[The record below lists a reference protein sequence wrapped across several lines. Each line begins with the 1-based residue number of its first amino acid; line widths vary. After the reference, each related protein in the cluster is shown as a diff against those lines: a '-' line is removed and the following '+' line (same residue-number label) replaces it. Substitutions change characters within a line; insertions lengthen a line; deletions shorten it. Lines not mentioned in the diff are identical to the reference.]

1 MAHGTVKFFNVAK
14 GFGFITADEGGK
26 DVFVPT
32 ASITA
37 AKIAGLKTGQ
47 RVSFDS
53 EPDKKGPKAIN
64 LVVIA
69 EPEMPKVQNN
79 AAPAIARAPGRPSLT
94 LYMDP
99 SSDDACDVL
108 DELRDAGHEPR
119 VVDYIA
125 TPPSGTE
132 LRRLSMMLQG
142 GNLVRKYDP
151 LFMALQLDDRFI
163 SDTEFWGAIHE
174 HPTLINGPVLANGAQ
189 ARLCRSA
196 ELVETLLAEMAS
208 GSVSAPKPKVLS
220 DRLLQMVAGNAV
232 PPRVIEKPVEKV
244 QPVETIAEEKPVPQT
259 NIKALVKT
267 KVVEAKAKAKV
278 KVPAKAPTKAPAKA
292 KPVKPAAKPAKKSAK
307 KK

>member
-1 MAHGTVKFFNVAK
+1 MAYGTVKFFNVAK

-26 DVFVPT
+26 DVFVPA

-47 RVSFDS
+47 RVTFDS

-69 EPEMPKVQNN
+69 EPEAPKAQTG
-79 AAPAIARAPGRPSLT
+79 AAPAAARAPGRAALT

-125 TPPSGTE
+125 SPPSGTE
-132 LRRLSMMLQG
+132 LRRLSMMLQD

-163 SDTEFWGAIHE
+163 SDNEFWGGIHE
-174 HPTLINGPVLANGAQ
+174 HPTLINGPILANGTH
-189 ARLCRSA
+189 ARVCRPSDSM
-196 ELVETLLAEMAS
+196 ETLLAEMAS
-208 GSVSAPKPKVLS
+208 GSVAAPKPKVLS

-232 PPRVIEKPVEKV
+232 PPRVVEKPVEKI
-244 QPVETIAEEKPVPQT
+244 QPVETAAQEAPAPKAKGKVPAPV
-259 NIKALVKT
+259 
-267 KVVEAKAKAKV
+267 KAKA
-278 KVPAKAPTKAPAKA
+278 PAPAKA
-292 KPVKPAAKPAKKSAK
+292 KPAAKPAAKAKPAKAAAKPAKKPAK

>member
-64 LVVIA
+64 LQVIA
-69 EPEMPKVQNN
+69 EPEAPKAQNG
-79 AAPAIARAPGRPSLT
+79 AAPATARTPGRPSLT

-125 TPPSGTE
+125 TPPSGTD
-132 LRRLSMMLQG
+132 LRRLSMMLLD

-163 SDTEFWGAIHE
+163 SDNEFWGAIHE

-208 GSVSAPKPKVLS
+208 GSISAPKPKVLS
-220 DRLLQMVAGNAV
+220 DRLLQMVAGNTV
-232 PPRVIEKPVEKV
+232 PPRVTEKPVEKALPAEKV
-244 QPVETIAEEKPVPQT
+244 AEEKTAPPT
-259 NIKALVKT
+259 NIKT
-267 KVVEAKAKAKV
+267 KPLAKAAEAKAKAKI
-278 KVPAKAPTKAPAKA
+278 KAPAKA
-292 KPVKPAAKPAKKSAK
+292 PAKSKPAKPVAKPGKKPAKKK
-307 KK
+307 

>member
-1 MAHGTVKFFNVAK
+1 MAYGTVKFFNVAK

-26 DVFVPT
+26 DVFVPA

-47 RVSFDS
+47 RVTFDS

-69 EPEMPKVQNN
+69 EPEAPKVQNG
-79 AAPAIARAPGRPSLT
+79 AAPAAPRAPARPSLT
-94 LYMDP
+94 IYMDP

-108 DELRDAGHEPR
+108 DELREAGHDPR
-119 VVDYIA
+119 VVDYISA
-125 TPPSGTE
+125 PPSATD
-132 LRRLSMMLQG
+132 LRRLSMMLQD

-163 SDTEFWGAIHE
+163 SDTEFWSGIHE
-174 HPTLINGPVLANGAQ
+174 HPTLINGPVLANGVH
-189 ARLCRSA
+189 ARVCRPSDS
-196 ELVETLLAEMAS
+196 VETLLAEMAS
-208 GSVSAPKPKVLS
+208 GNVSVPRPKALS
-220 DRLLQMVAGNAV
+220 DRLLQLVAGNAV

-244 QPVETIAEEKPVPQT
+244 AAVETVVEDKPAA
-259 NIKALVKT
+259 KAKLSVAVKT
-267 KVVEAKAKAKV
+267 KAPEPKAK
-278 KVPAKAPTKAPAKA
+278 PKAKAPAKPAVKA
-292 KPVKPAAKPAKKSAK
+292 KAKPAAKPAKKPAK

>member
-26 DVFVPT
+26 DVFVPA

-47 RVSFDS
+47 RVTFDS
-53 EPDKKGPKAIN
+53 EPDKKGPKAVN

-69 EPEMPKVQNN
+69 EPEAPKVQKN
-79 AAPAIARAPGRPSLT
+79 AAPAAPRAPGRPSLT

-99 SSDDACDVL
+99 ASDDACDVL

-125 TPPSGTE
+125 TPPSSTD
-132 LRRLSMMLQG
+132 LRRLSLMLQE

-163 SDTEFWGAIHE
+163 SDNEFWGAIHE
-174 HPTLINGPVLANGAQ
+174 HPTLINGPVLANGTH
-189 ARLCRSA
+189 ARVCRPADS
-196 ELVETLLAEMAS
+196 VETLLAEMAS
-208 GSVSAPKPKVLS
+208 GSVAAPKPKVLS

-232 PPRVIEKPVEKV
+232 PPRAIEKPVEKV
-244 QPVETIAEEKPVPQT
+244 QPAEKAVDEKPAPMAKTPAPV
-259 NIKALVKT
+259 KAAP
-267 KVVEAKAKAKV
+267 VVEKAK
-278 KVPAKAPTKAPAKA
+278 AKAPTKAVAKPAAKA
-292 KPVKPAAKPAKKSAK
+292 KPAKAAAKPAKKPVK

>member
-26 DVFVPT
+26 DVFVPA

-47 RVSFDS
+47 RVTFDS
-53 EPDKKGPKAIN
+53 EPDKKGPKAVN

-69 EPEMPKVQNN
+69 EPEAAPKIQNT
-79 AAPAIARAPGRPSLT
+79 AAPAAPRVPGRPSLT

-125 TPPSGTE
+125 TPPSSTD
-132 LRRLSMMLQG
+132 LRRLSLMLQE

-163 SDTEFWGAIHE
+163 SDNEFWGGIHE
-174 HPTLINGPVLANGAQ
+174 HPTLINGPILANGTH
-189 ARLCRSA
+189 ARVCRPSDS
-196 ELVETLLAEMAS
+196 VETLLAEMAS
-208 GSVSAPKPKVLS
+208 GNVAAPKPKVLS

-232 PPRVIEKPVEKV
+232 PPRVIEKPVENV
-244 QPVETIAEEKPVPQT
+244 QPAEKIVEEEPAP
-259 NIKALVKT
+259 KAKATVKAAKT
-267 KVVEAKAKAKV
+267 VVAKAKAKPV
-278 KVPAKAPTKAPAKA
+278 TKPMAKA
-292 KPVKPAAKPAKKSAK
+292 KPVKAVAKPAKKTVK